1 MNKTIQ
7 ELSGDV
13 IFDIVQD
20 HISDMEIQSGVD
32 YLIIS
37 QNIKMKS
44 SRKSFP
50 DVKQLIINDN
60 VSIINIPNT
69 LFPNVKRIESSSEYF
84 ENGKNLIYKE
94 KIKFGGEYRVLYNT
108 FCKQEGEVIDLA
120 GVSRLQ
126 DNAFY
131 KCNSTNIINLQ
142 IKGNYY
148 SQNVNVFKD
157 SACLKK
163 PFVNNLQTVGNIIL
177 DVKTDVDEITVP
189 DDENLP
195 YIFIEDI
202 ELSKIQ
208 KLIIHNIETII
219 KLPHWNQLPQTI
231 LLDTTKEPNV
241 YELQCLAH
249 KLGYHNT
256 SIKHL
261 SLSRNVPGLKEID
274 GVIYTE
280 DITTL
285 IVCPIDIDKESV
297 VIPEGVTNI
306 IEDAFD
312 RCNIKTVV
320 LPNSLKRIGE
330 HAFSNCKNLESVS
343 FGTGIEVINEG
354 SFYNCPTLKQINIPC
369 NIKVIKSRAFLQTG
383 LESVILNEGLETIGT
398 NAFDD
403 TNLTEIVIPQSVTTL
418 NYNCFGRKIKR
429 ITTKTCNNI
438 TLISSLTRPC
448 RPSNS
453 SFYGK
458 DDSIEILYRDKKV
471 YVPRYIKPNVKL
483 YFDRM
488 FHDITQVYDTWDY
501 AYTKE
506 TKENIAIYESI
517 DEPEKISEIRQT
529 YLKKNSKR
537 IVLRLIE
544 NGDEKQTVD
553 FLKLGLVSKVTLKQ
567 LVELA
572 NEKGQAIVQSYILK
586 QLKETGISAG
596 NFYL

>member
-84 ENGKNLIYKE
+84 ENGENLIYK
-94 KIKFGGEYRVLYNT
+94 KNIKFGGEYRVLYNT

-120 GVSRLQ
+120 GVELLQ

-142 IKGNYY
+142 INRTYGYDAFKG
-148 SQNVNVFKD
+148 
-157 SACLKK
+157 SACFKK
-163 PFVNNLQTVGNIIL
+163 PFVNNLKTVGNIIL
-177 DVKTDVDEITVP
+177 DIKTDVDEITIP
-189 DDENLP
+189 DNENLP
-195 YIFIEDI
+195 YLFFNEGI

-208 KLIIHNIETII
+208 KLIIHNIETIT
-219 KLPHWNQLPQTI
+219 KLPDWNQLPQTI

-241 YELQCLAH
+241 YELQRLAH

-280 DITTL
+280 DMTTL

-369 NIKVIKSRAFLQTG
+369 NIKVIKSLAFLQTG